1 MGITWFWHS
10 LKTTRLLPHIL
21 LPTPVGLTIMTNG
34 SHIIFF
40 HITNNLYMKHI
51 ALYLRVSTSEQ
62 TVENQRIR
70 LVEFAE
76 KNNYTFDV
84 YEETESTRKTRPVKQ
99 ALLAKLR
106 QNQYDA
112 VVVYKLDRWAR
123 SSTELILD
131 TKEIIDKG
139 IGFISIS
146 DNLDFSTAAGK
157 LHFQIL
163 SAFAEFERELIRE
176 RTIEGLRRA
185 KMQGKQA
192 GRPKGSKDSK
202 QRKKSGYVLREAK
215 KKMKL
220 DINKGIHRAIESYIN

>member
-1 MGITWFWHS
+1 
-10 LKTTRLLPHIL
+10 
-21 LPTPVGLTIMTNG
+21 
-34 SHIIFF
+34 
-40 HITNNLYMKHI
+40 MKHV
-51 ALYLRVSTSEQ
+51 ALYQRVSTAQ
-62 TVENQRIR
+62 QNTDNQRIR

-76 KNNYTFDV
+76 RNGFSYDI
-84 YEETESTRKTRPVKQ
+84 YEEVESTRKTRPVKQ

-106 QNQYDA
+106 QGNYDS

-131 TKEIIDKG
+131 TKELVDKG

-157 LHFQIL
+157 LQFQIL

-185 KMQGKQA
+185 KLQGKVA
-192 GRPKGSKDSK
+192 GRPKGSKDGK
-202 QRKKSGYVLREAK
+202 QRKKSGYILREARK
-215 KKMKL
+215 RQL
-220 DINKGIHRAIESYIN
+220 VDTDQGIHKSIESYLD